1 MIRRKHLLAASSAVI
16 AVIAFTV
23 MTMRLGIKSSLF
35 IVPIIILLPV
45 CIMFQSKERR
55 LKCPPE
61 TILNEAPTAIGMMA
75 VTLSSGGSFDTA
87 IRDVAWNGP
96 KNISDI
102 LKRIVLDADCRRIS
116 DIKKA
121 VIDEFSSFPKELS
134 PFKRAIHMVITA
146 FESNDP
152 NERTGMMK
160 DAENIILEG
169 LRSMGE
175 TYSSGLN
182 SPCMLIFG
190 LGIMLPMI
198 LISMLPMLSIG
209 GLFSVP
215 FIDSDMVTVIVLA
228 VIPAFVGAIVFSLL
242 ERNPFHKVRFDG
254 SEVRFITPLLSAI
267 PLFFVF
273 GRIGLSDEIS
283 LSLGLIISGIIAY
296 ILLSSPLKK
305 EKERA
310 RLVSVLDDS
319 LFELGNRLSM
329 GENFEIAIKKTFGSR
344 KDCIQL
350 FNRIERELTICRGD
364 IEFALTAVLSEISPK
379 AASDY
384 RDIYRASMCDVRNAG
399 RLATNLAHQ
408 RQDQNNVRKSI
419 ENKLKS
425 TMDMMTGTSAI
436 FAPIILGMSVVMLGP
451 ISDITGSVFFDDIGL
466 KLIFY
471 LVELAALISLMTT
484 NLMFKGGSLNVISR
498 FCLMMPVSLVVFMA
512 CSVISI

>member
-1 MIRRKHLLAASSAVI
+1 MIKRRYLLAASSA
-16 AVIAFTV
+16 AVAAIIFAL
-23 MTMRLGIKSSLF
+23 MTMRLGIRSSAF
-35 IVPIIILLPV
+35 ILPIIFLLPACILL
-45 CIMFQSKERR
+45 QSREKR

-61 TILNEAPTAIGMMA
+61 TLLNEAPTVIGMMA

-87 IRDVAWNGP
+87 IRDVAKNGP
-96 KNISDI
+96 KNISEF
-102 LKRIVLDADCRRIS
+102 LRGIVLDADCKRIS

-134 PFKRAIHMVITA
+134 PFKRATHMVITA
-146 FESNDP
+146 FESSDP
-152 NERTGMMK
+152 NERAGMMK
-160 DAENIILEG
+160 DAEIIILEG

-209 GLFSVP
+209 GMFSIT

-228 VIPAFVGAIVFSLL
+228 VIPIFVGMIVFSLFG
-242 ERNPFHKVRFDG
+242 RNPFHKVRFDG
-254 SEVRFITPLLSAI
+254 SEIRFIIPLISAI

-273 GRIGLSDEIS
+273 NGIGLSAEVS
-283 LSLGLIISGIIAY
+283 LSLGLISSGIIAY
-296 ILLSSPLKK
+296 ALLCPSLRR
-305 EKERA
+305 EKERV

-329 GENFEIAIKKTFGSR
+329 GENFENAIKKTFGSR

-364 IEFALTAVLSEISPK
+364 VESALTVVLSEISPK

-384 RDIYRASMCDVRNAG
+384 CDIYRASMRDVCNAG
-399 RLATNLAHQ
+399 RLATSIAHQ

-451 ISDITGSVFFDDIGL
+451 ISDITGSIFFSDIGL

-471 LVELAALISLMTT
+471 LVELAALISLMST
-484 NLMFKGGSLNVISR
+484 NLMCKGGSLNVISR
-498 FCLMMPVSLVVFMA
+498 FCLMMPVSLAVFMV
-512 CSVISI
+512 CSALSI